1 MTAIEE
7 TALSLAEAR
16 AVLVAAATGRAERA
30 EMALTEWKSRCED
43 AERRAAEAAAAAREQ
58 QHYNQFWLEKEA
70 GLQWMAAEA
79 ERRAVKVEADARELK
94 QRYNLAIEERNAWAR
109 EASEQRVAKVAAE
122 AAEAEALAKAAGAAR
137 GQLAAERKLAR
148 ERARRLPEQP

>member
-7 TALSLAEAR
+7 TALNLAEAR
-16 AVLVAAATGRAERA
+16 AGLVAAATARAERA
-30 EMALTEWKSRCED
+30 EMALAEWKCRCED
-43 AERRAAEAAAAAREQ
+43 AERRTAEAAAAAREQ

-94 QRYNLAIEERNAWAR
+94 QRYNLAVEERNIWAR
-109 EASEQRVAKVAAE
+109 QVSEQRVAKIAAA
-122 AAEAEALAKAAGAAR
+122 AAEAEALAQAAAAAR
-137 GQLAAERKLAR
+137 GQMQAEQSLAR
-148 ERARRLPEQP
+148 ELRKAE

>member
-7 TALSLAEAR
+7 TALNLAEAR
-16 AVLVAAATGRAERA
+16 AGLVAAATARAERA
-30 EMALTEWKSRCED
+30 EMALAEWKCRCED
-43 AERRAAEAAAAAREQ
+43 AERRAAEAGAAAREQ

-94 QRYNLAIEERNAWAR
+94 QRYNLAIEERNTWAR
-109 EASEQRVAKVAAE
+109 QASEQRVAKVAAE